1 MTYPQTEIPIA
12 ETAASAPPAPPA
24 DSPWVE
30 LRADRL
36 MKAVG
41 WMTFAYI
48 WRVQDVV
55 PLLAKIQLP
64 MLVAGLSL
72 VFYVSSR
79 HPSRR
84 FRLLRT
90 PLAVLAAAL
99 LGIMLIGVPTSLW
112 PGNSLTFAVKTEGM
126 NLAFMGLVAL
136 SIRSVRDVEWY
147 ARVNLYG
154 AMFYATIVNV
164 FFRVGSDGRLGN
176 LVYYDAND
184 FALVMLATIPF
195 AIFFMH
201 PGNSARRRLIAI
213 IGLGLLLIG
222 IVKSGSRGGFIGLV
236 VVLVYVALRYQSI
249 PSRVR
254 LFATV
259 AGVVLIGLLGSDKYW
274 TQISTIAHPEGDYN
288 WTDPV
293 GRKAVWE
300 RGVGYVEHHPLLG
313 VGVKAFPIAEGM
325 SDLGRSMSASHH
337 GFKWSVAH
345 NSFLETAAELG
356 IPGLIVFVGF
366 FIVAIRTL
374 LRVKPGRRYG
384 PWISPRELAIA
395 QMLVGSLVGFAVAG
409 IFVSA
414 EYFSYLYFLL
424 GLVIGFD
431 KILRLRRDAAWAAIA
446 AAGRPV
452 RLAAAPTPA
461 SFPGAASALPGT

>member
-1 MTYPQTEIPIA
+1 MTFPQTAIPIA
-12 ETAASAPPAPPA
+12 QPIASVPAAPPAG
-24 DSPWVE
+24 SPWIE

-36 MKAVG
+36 MKAIG
-41 WMTFAYI
+41 WMAFAYI
-48 WRVQDVV
+48 WRIQDVLPV
-55 PLLAKIQLP
+55 LAKIQLP
-64 MLVAGLSL
+64 LLVAGLSL
-72 VFYVSSR
+72 VFYLSSR
-79 HPSRR
+79 HPAGR
-84 FRLLRT
+84 FRLLKTRL
-90 PLAVLAAAL
+90 PLLAAAL

-112 PGNSLTFAVKTEGM
+112 PGNSLQFAIKTEGM

-147 ARVNLYG
+147 ARINLYG
-154 AMFYATIVNV
+154 AMFYATVVNV

-195 AIFFMH
+195 AIYFLRPH
-201 PGNSARRRLIAI
+201 TGAQRKLIASV
-213 IGLGLLLIG
+213 GLLLMLVG
-222 IVKSGSRGGFIGLV
+222 IVKSGSRGGFIALV
-236 VVLVYVALRYQSI
+236 VVLVYVVLRYRSI

-259 AGVVLIGLLGSDKYW
+259 AGVVLVAALGSDKYW
-274 TQISTIAHPEGDYN
+274 TQIGTIAHPEADYN

-300 RGVGYVEHHPLLG
+300 RGVGYVIHHPVFG
-313 VGVKAFPIAEGM
+313 VGVKAYPIAEGM
-325 SDLGRSMSASHH
+325 SDLGRALSARGQ

-356 IPGLIVFVGF
+356 IPGLLVFVGLF
-366 FIVAIRTL
+366 VVAIRTL
-374 LRVKPGRRYG
+374 SGVQPGRRYG
-384 PWISPRELAIA
+384 PWISARETALA
-395 QMLVGSLVGFAVAG
+395 QMLVGSLLGFAVAG

-414 EYFSYLYFLL
+414 EYYSYLYFLL

-431 KILRLRRDAAWAAIA
+431 KVLRLRRDAAWAAIA
-446 AAGRPV
+446 AAAPPV
-452 RLAAAPTPA
+452 RLAAAPPA
-461 SFPGAASALPGT
+461 GAPVPLPGV